1 MNVNLSLLKI
11 DDLQAL
17 NVNLACNTSGDIT
30 RENVM
35 SAVSR
40 GLPEIVPY
48 EPHAHHAV
56 LVGGGPS
63 LRRFLPQLK
72 HWQQN
77 GTIFALNAAAGFLL
91 ENGIKPDYQVLV
103 DPRADNVQILAPVER
118 YLIAS
123 QCAPEVLDFLHD
135 RDVTLFHLAASA
147 MFLPNR
153 TVLAG
158 SVTVGLA
165 AMCLVET
172 MGYRKVHLYGY
183 DSSYED
189 DHHAYPQA
197 QTAQEATRIECW
209 ARDKNGELKSF
220 QTNYVMAKQAEMF
233 PEVCR
238 LLINADC
245 AIQVHGDG
253 LLPTIAHAMRR
264 D

>member
-1 MNVNLSLLKI
+1 MLFRS
-11 DDLQAL
+11 
-17 NVNLACNTSGDIT
+17 LACNTSGDIT
-30 RENVM
+30 RENVL

-48 EPHAHHAV
+48 QPHSHEAI

-72 HWQQN
+72 HWQQH

-103 DPRADNVQILAPVER
+103 DPRPDNTIILAPVDR

-123 QCAPEVLDFLHD
+123 QCAPEVFDYLHGKN
-135 RDVTLFHLAASA
+135 VTLFHVAGSA
-147 MFLPNR
+147 MFLNNK
-153 TVLAG
+153 TAIAG
-158 SVTVGLA
+158 SITVGLST
-165 AMCLVET
+165 MCLVAT
-172 MGYRKVHLYGY
+172 MGYRNIHLYGY
-183 DSSYED
+183 DSSYEE

-197 QTAQEATRIECW
+197 QTEQEATQLECW

-220 QTNYVMAKQAEMF
+220 QTNYVMAKQAELF
-233 PEVCR
+233 PEICR
-238 LLINADC
+238 LLVNEDCRIN
-245 AIQVHGDG
+245 IHGEG

-264 D
+264 Q